1 VLLRR
6 ETAADLRAIDEV
18 HSSAFSRAVEGALVH
33 ALRADSGWVPALSL
47 VAEGAGGRVVGH
59 VVGTL
64 ARVGEVPVVGLGP
77 LGVRPQEQGRGVGQ
91 ALVHAVLAA
100 ADAFDLP
107 LAVLLGAPGYYSR
120 FGFVPAST
128 LEVESP
134 DPAWG
139 EHFQA
144 RPLGTYR
151 GERGPFAYA
160 APFAGL

>member
-6 ETAADLRAIDEV
+6 ETDDDVGAIDEV
-18 HSSAFSRAVEGALVH
+18 HERAFGRVVEARLVH
-33 ALRADSGWVPALSL
+33 ALRVDPGWVPALAL
-47 VAEGAGGRVVGH
+47 VAQDRAGHVVGH

-64 ARVGEVPVVGLGP
+64 GRVDGVPVAGIGP
-77 LGVRPQEQGRGVGQ
+77 LGVRPEEQGRGVGQ

-100 ADAFDLP
+100 ADALDLP

-120 FGFVPAST
+120 FGFVAGSELGVGP
-128 LEVESP
+128 P

-139 EHFQA
+139 EHFQV

-151 GERGPFAYA
+151 FERGQFTYA
-160 APFAGL
+160 APFADL